1 MASTSGAHPP
11 VRRERGTALRTGPEQ
26 EGARLR
32 LCLLEAKGGTAC
44 ACVLSCLAPDL
55 HGGVGGL

>member
-1 MASTSGAHPP
+1 M
-11 VRRERGTALRTGPEQ
+11 RTGPEQ